1 MKLVFYLILKYVVIE
16 CIDELE
22 IELELELEIE
32 KEIEKEIKKSG
43 IPLY

>member
-1 MKLVFYLILKYVVIE
+1 MKLVFYLILKYEVIE

-32 KEIEKEIKKSG
+32 IGKEIKKSG
-43 IPLY
+43 IPMC

>member
-22 IELELELEIE
+22 IELELEIEI
-32 KEIEKEIKKSG
+32 EIEKEIKKSG

>member
-1 MKLVFYLILKYVVIE
+1 VIE

-32 KEIEKEIKKSG
+32 IGKEIKKSG
-43 IPLY
+43 IPMC